1 MQIIMTLLWSHMQAS
16 YDDLTASDHVAG
28 CQFIGLS
35 VHSHEVVSISR
46 LAIKSS
52 NYSIYHDRVE
62 FQGMVTQ

>member
-1 MQIIMTLLWSHMQAS
+1 MIMTLWSHIQAS

-52 NYSIYHDRVE
+52 NYHDRVE
-62 FQGMVTQ
+62 FQRMVTQ